1 MHASPHYRMARRAPN
16 TEVPEIRHGS
26 TMHASPHYRMARTRQ
41 ELGEVHMTNGP
52 GGMMRTT

>member
-1 MHASPHYRMARRAPN
+1 MHASL
-16 TEVPEIRHGS
+16 
-26 TMHASPHYRMARTRQ
+26 HYRMARTRQ